1 MLLLQKVTKMIFVR
15 VIHYSPY
22 KGKYGEKTLCNITKE
37 VSRILPDKHKIALI
51 DAVTKLDSNFNI
63 NEITKKQHKQELLY
77 TVKCPEETFYET
89 YNGQSR
95 I

>member
-1 MLLLQKVTKMIFVR
+1 MEK
-15 VIHYSPY
+15 
-22 KGKYGEKTLCNITKE
+22 KTLCNITKE
-37 VSRILPDKHKIALI
+37 VSRILPDKHKITLI

-63 NEITKKQHKQELLY
+63 NKITKKQHKQELMY